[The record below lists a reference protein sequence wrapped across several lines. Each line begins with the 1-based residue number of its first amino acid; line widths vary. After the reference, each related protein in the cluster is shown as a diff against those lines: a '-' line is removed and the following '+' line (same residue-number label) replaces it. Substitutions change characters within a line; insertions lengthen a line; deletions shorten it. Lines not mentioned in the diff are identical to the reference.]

1 MNAIEELQYPT
12 GIYKTK
18 SPLYAPTKNSETKTG
33 KLCPTANHCLLTG
46 IILFRNNAPSS
57 QWGTGKG
64 EGLGSEVQ
72 GLPSMPGLGSIHTV
86 GIVTVINNL
95 IGSEVAQWERTF
107 ACLCQ
112 RRKCLPQPF

>member
-1 MNAIEELQYPT
+1 MHQQ
-12 GIYKTK
+12 
-18 SPLYAPTKNSETKTG
+18 NSETKTG
-33 KLCPTANHCLLTG
+33 KLCPTANHCLFTG

-95 IGSEVAQWERTF
+95 IGSEDAQWERTF